1 MAGCLKGLVG
11 HFHNQI
17 CISFPVR
24 APDHACLTKPA
35 SSGAAPGDFQYD
47 AVMDGL
53 HKRHNWCDRVRP
65 GIQINGFP
73 FFNNGFFAM
82 HTGNINAAD
91 FRQLF
96 DDRLSC
102 EGLLFRGTDSGGN
115 FRDNFFAFTNDKS
128 IDETFKRHGIEG
140 AGPSGDDQRVIL
152 EAVIRL
158 QRDSSH
164 VHHVKHVRIGQFI
177 LQRKADDVE
186 SPHWHGGFKRC
197 QGKVMI
203 AKLSFPVRP
212 GSKTSFGGN
221 AWKRVQNGVENLQP
235 KMRHAHFIGIGKGKQ
250 KADIGFV
257 FTDGVDFRADVAAGF
272 FGNGQQLVGN
282 VLGHDFLFV

>member
-1 MAGCLKGLVG
+1 MRQADHEIELDGFPAGGKHFIHGGEQVCGGVAFVDDLTHFVRSRLGCQGKAGFTRAFDFFNQRLTQRFDPQRRQRKGNTLRVMFLHQVLNKRFNTAVVSGTERQKRYLIMAGCLKGLVR
-11 HFHNQI
+11 HFRNQF

-73 FFNNGFFAM
+73 FFDNGFFAM

-102 EGLLFRGTDSGGN
+102 EGLLFRGGDSGGN
-115 FRDNFFAFTNDKS
+115 FRDDFFAFTNDKS
-128 IDETFKRHGIEG
+128 VDETFKRRGIEC
-140 AGPSGDDQRVIL
+140 AGPSGNNQRMIL
-152 EAVIRL
+152 QAVIRP
-158 QRDSSH
+158 QRDPAH
-164 VHHVKHVRIGQFI
+164 IHHVEHVRIGQFI
-177 LQRKADDVE
+177 LQ
-186 SPHWHGGFKRC
+186 
-197 QGKVMI
+197 
-203 AKLSFPVRP
+203 
-212 GSKTSFGGN
+212 
-221 AWKRVQNGVENLQP
+221 
-235 KMRHAHFIGIGKGKQ
+235 
-250 KADIGFV
+250 
-257 FTDGVDFRADVAAGF
+257 
-272 FGNGQQLVGN
+272 
-282 VLGHDFLFV
+282 